1 MWSDVTI
8 KSNSQGWCYQFSDG
22 KSSIVQHESVQ
33 YGSNFPHFN
42 HFKIMSPWILKEKT
56 GVQFAFTQPTWNHLD
71 FKENIIILPGVEN
84 YKYQSS
90 TNINMFLKKID
101 DYQYDINFG
110 TPIVHLLPLTD
121 KNVKIHNHLISDEEF
136 RIMTEKNNSIK
147 FSKNYKTIKKII
159 DQNNKC
165 PFKF

>member
-1 MWSDVTI
+1 
-8 KSNSQGWCYQFSDG
+8 
-22 KSSIVQHESVQ
+22 
-33 YGSNFPHFN
+33 
-42 HFKIMSPWILKEKT
+42 
-56 GVQFAFTQPTWNHLD
+56 
-71 FKENIIILPGVEN
+71 
-84 YKYQSS
+84 
-90 TNINMFLKKID
+90 MFLKKID